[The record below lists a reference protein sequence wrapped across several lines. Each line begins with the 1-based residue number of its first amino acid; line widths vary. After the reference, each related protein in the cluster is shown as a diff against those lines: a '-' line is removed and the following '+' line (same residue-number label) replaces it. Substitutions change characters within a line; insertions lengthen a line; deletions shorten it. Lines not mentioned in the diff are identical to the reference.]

1 MHLAPVKRIRPC
13 GAPAGPR
20 PNDDLCCATVADS
33 RSAFIEVYVFR
44 RRGRR
49 VEFLCL
55 RRGQVRFL
63 PGVWQPVTGRRRP
76 RERGLAA
83 AVREVRE
90 ETGLIPLRWWALE
103 APTVFYDASR
113 DRVRT
118 YPRFAAETRLD
129 APVRLSGEHVD
140 WTFLSAAQAGRRYLW
155 ESQRD
160 GLEDVKRQ
168 ILRGGP
174 LADALEVTRLLER
187 PADRTR
193 ARVRPTRSSSG
204 GSARRTRPRGTRS
217 A

>member
-1 MHLAPVKRIRPC
+1 MILTP
-13 GAPAGPR
+13 PAGPGASGG
-20 PNDDLCCATVADS
+20 LCSATVSDS

-55 RRGQVRFL
+55 RRGAVRFL
-63 PGVWQPVTGRRRP
+63 PGVWQPVTGRCRP

-113 DRVRT
+113 DRVRS
-118 YPRFAAETRLD
+118 YPRFVAEVAAD
-129 APVRLSGEHVD
+129 APVRLSGEHSD
-140 WTFLSAAQAGRRYLW
+140 WAFLPATGAGRRYLW
-155 ESQRD
+155 ESQRL

-168 ILRGGP
+168 VLRGGP
-174 LADALEVTRLLER
+174 LADALEVT
-187 PADRTR
+187 
-193 ARVRPTRSSSG
+193 SQ
-204 GSARRTRPRGTRS
+204 ARRRAPARRG
-217 A
+217 